1 MKQHALTH
9 KNSSLPLS
17 PSNSNSNS
25 REFANSGSESEDKE
39 RDEDRSD
46 VERDREDSRPELS
59 LKRSPPPDDSDDSPH
74 SKRIH
79 GKIAFFSH
87 SFVKIEKQVWF

>member
-25 REFANSGSESEDKE
+25 RDFSNSGSESEDKE

-46 VERDREDSRPELS
+46 AERDREDSRPEIS
-59 LKRSPPPDDSDDSPH
+59 LKRSPPPDDSDESPH

-79 GKIAFFSH
+79 GKINFLF
-87 SFVKIEKQVWF
+87 ICCLDEKQARF